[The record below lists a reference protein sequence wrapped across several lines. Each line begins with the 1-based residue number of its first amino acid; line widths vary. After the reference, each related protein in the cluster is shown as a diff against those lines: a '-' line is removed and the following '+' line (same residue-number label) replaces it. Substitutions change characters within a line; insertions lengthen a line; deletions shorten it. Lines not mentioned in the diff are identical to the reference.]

1 MNAAKRP
8 SLLFSHNS
16 AWLTWSPPPLPVL
29 LYRHATNRS
38 GRPRRAERKMQGGWE
53 RKGSKTRQTAA
64 EKRILAE
71 GIWMKEQRARR
82 RMSSDLTGY
91 SPFLSTFQKESSDEI
106 DQVGISK
113 HLVNKDVSGEQNP
126 EGESVAKCNRDKQ
139 MKAGNVGD
147 W

>member
-1 MNAAKRP
+1 M
-8 SLLFSHNS
+8 
-16 AWLTWSPPPLPVL
+16 
-29 LYRHATNRS
+29 
-38 GRPRRAERKMQGGWE
+38 
-53 RKGSKTRQTAA
+53 RQAAA

-91 SPFLSTFQKESSDEI
+91 SPFLSTFQKESSDEM
-106 DQVGISK
+106 DRMGISK
-113 HLVNKDVSGEQNP
+113 HLVNKDVRGEQNP